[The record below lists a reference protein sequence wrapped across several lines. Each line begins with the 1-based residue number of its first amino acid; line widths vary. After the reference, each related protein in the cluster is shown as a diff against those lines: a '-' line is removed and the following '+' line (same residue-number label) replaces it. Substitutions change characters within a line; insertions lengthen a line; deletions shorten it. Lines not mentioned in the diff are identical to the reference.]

1 MTKSSVIQENV
12 LKFLSDE
19 QEHSVQDIKSYLQ
32 ENEINDYTEGQF
44 AGSLNTLMRND
55 LIKKVDRGIYSIK
68 LRSENMRK
76 CFVVSPIGEDGSEIR
91 KRADQVFKYIIAPV
105 CDETGFEP
113 IRVDKINQPDS
124 INQTIIDYLTNSELV
139 IADIT
144 GHNPNAFYEMGY
156 RASTGKPIIHLK
168 GKNEGI
174 PFDIAGIR
182 AFDYDLNDLDSVEE
196 IKSRLI
202 KTIGALSFE
211 EQSSQD
217 ESGEAIYKETNNDI
231 SQLISILYQIQ
242 DEISQLKN
250 EIHDKDTET
259 IQAIVKAS
267 VPTTPVEDPN
277 TAIMKA
283 VIPELLKNPN
293 SMRALIELSE
303 SANKKKK

>member
-1 MTKSSVIQENV
+1 
-12 LKFLSDE
+12 
-19 QEHSVQDIKSYLQ
+19 
-32 ENEINDYTEGQF
+32 
-44 AGSLNTLMRND
+44 
-55 LIKKVDRGIYSIK
+55 
-68 LRSENMRK
+68 MRK
-76 CFVVSPIGEDGSEIR
+76 CFVVSPIGDEGSEVR
-91 KRADQVFKYIIAPV
+91 KRADQVFRYIIAPV

-113 IRVDKINQPDS
+113 IRVDKLNQPDS
-124 INQTIIDYLTNSELV
+124 ITQTIIDYLINSELV

-168 GKNEGI
+168 RKNEDI
-174 PFDIAGIR
+174 PFDVAGIR
-182 AFDYDLNDLDSVEE
+182 AFDYDLSDLDSVEE

-211 EQSSQD
+211 EPTGQN
-217 ESGEAIYKETNNDI
+217 ESGEAIYKETNSDI
-231 SQLISILYQIQ
+231 SQMISILYEIQ

-267 VPTTPVEDPN
+267 MPTVPVEDSN

-283 VIPELLKNPN
+283 ILPELLKNPN
-293 SMRALIELSE
+293 SMKTLIEFSE
-303 SANKKKK
+303 AANKNKK